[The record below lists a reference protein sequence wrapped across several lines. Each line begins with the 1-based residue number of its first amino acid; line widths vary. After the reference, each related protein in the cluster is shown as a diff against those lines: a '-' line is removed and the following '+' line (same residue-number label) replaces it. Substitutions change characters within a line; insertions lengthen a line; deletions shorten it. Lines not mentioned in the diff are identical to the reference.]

1 MEGIGNSALAAA
13 APRRGDLQAA
23 AVPGAVLPDAV
34 FPFEAIPQDA
44 FPFGAFPE
52 GTIAFDA
59 FDAFADDGFPYDD
72 DPNFVYADDVSPED
86 PFPEAL
92 IADDEL
98 PEDPFPEALFADV
111 LFADA
116 AASSAG
122 TPRPA
127 LADRIAAARALLT
140 ADLTA
145 DSPGLI
151 DQTHAF
157 ENIKSMLAGQQAR
170 LSVTFEIRHRQEQAE
185 LGTQADPG
193 QANRSSL
200 PAEDLGKKRP
210 KEHGLG
216 AAEQIA
222 LARGESPHRGGRLLG
237 MSKALVTEM
246 PHTLAALD
254 TGQLNEERAMYV
266 VKETACLTVDDR
278 TAVDE
283 ELAADTGTF
292 TGAGTRT
299 VIATVRAA
307 ATRRDPRSV
316 TQRASH
322 AVSERSVSLRPAP
335 DCMTYLTALL
345 PAHQGVAMYTALT
358 RHADTLHAAG
368 DPRSLGQIKADTL
381 VERTTGTPG
390 GITGIDIN
398 LVITDRTLLQGDS
411 EPARIPGYG
420 VVPATWARE
429 FIAQGQG
436 EPGHVQPA
444 AHDSAA
450 DGSTADMKEL
460 KTWIRRLYTTPGTG
474 DLVAMDSR
482 RRLFPAP
489 LRRFIQIR
497 DDTCRTPYCDAPIRH
512 HDHIIPWHNDGPTSL
527 SNGAGLCEA
536 CNHTKEL
543 PGWKAQPR
551 PGPRH
556 TIELTT
562 PTGHTYHSTAP
573 PLPGTRLPGT
583 GPAGIGRS
591 ETNLPGTG
599 WREPIVVESV
609 RSETTLP
616 GTGRRGI
623 SHSGSSDP

>member
-1 MEGIGNSALAAA
+1 M
-13 APRRGDLQAA
+13 P
-23 AVPGAVLPDAV
+23 
-34 FPFEAIPQDA
+34 
-44 FPFGAFPE
+44 
-52 GTIAFDA
+52 
-59 FDAFADDGFPYDD
+59 
-72 DPNFVYADDVSPED
+72 
-86 PFPEAL
+86 
-92 IADDEL
+92 
-98 PEDPFPEALFADV
+98 
-111 LFADA
+111 
-116 AASSAG
+116 G

-170 LSVTFEIRHRQEQAE
+170 LSVAFEIRHRQEQAE

-266 VKETACLTVDDR
+266 VKETACLTVADR

-411 EPARIPGYG
+411 EPARLTGYG
-420 VVPATWARE
+420 TVPAPWARNLLNQE
-429 FIAQGQG
+429 KAQEPTPEHPQAQGQ
-436 EPGHVQPA
+436 EPRTGGPNTPDPTTPDPTTSDPDTGQKDAVQ
-444 AHDSAA
+444 
-450 DGSTADMKEL
+450 EL
-460 KTWIRRLYTTPGTG
+460 KIWLRRLYTAPGTG

-512 HDHIIPWHNDGPTSL
+512 HDHIIPWHNDGPTTL
-527 SNGAGLCEA
+527 ANGAGLCEA

-543 PGWKAQPR
+543 PGWKTQPR
-551 PGPRH
+551 PGPDTPSKSPH
-556 TIELTT
+556 PPATPTT
-562 PTGHTYHSTAP
+562 PPHHHYRVAGCPEPGQLEPAGERNQPARNQPARNRASWNQRGRETS
-573 PLPGTRLPGT
+573 LPGTSQPGASQ
-583 GPAGIGRS
+583 PA
-591 ETNLPGTG
+591 
-599 WREPIVVESV
+599 
-609 RSETTLP
+609 
-616 GTGRRGI
+616 
-623 SHSGSSDP
+623 

>member
-1 MEGIGNSALAAA
+1 MDGFGNSALTAEAHGDVLHAAA
-13 APRRGDLQAA
+13 FSNANLAD
-23 AVPGAVLPDAV
+23 PG
-34 FPFEAIPQDA
+34 FPFNA
-44 FPFGAFPE
+44 FSDNRF
-52 GTIAFDA
+52 T
-59 FDAFADDGFPYDD
+59 DDGFPPDD
-72 DPNFVYADDVSPED
+72 DLDAAYPASF
-86 PFPEAL
+86 
-92 IADDEL
+92 

-111 LFADA
+111 LFADVLFA
-116 AASSAG
+116 GATSSKAVSS
-122 TPRPA
+122 RPG
-127 LADRIAAARALLT
+127 LQDRIAAALALLK
-140 ADLTA
+140 ADLNA
-145 DSPGLI
+145 DNARLI
-151 DQTHAF
+151 DQIHVY
-157 ENIKSMLAGQQAR
+157 ENFKCWAAGQQAR
-170 LSVTFEIRHRQEQAE
+170 LSVTFEARLRQEQAD
-185 LGTQADPG
+185 LGAHAD
-193 QANRSSL
+193 RL
-200 PAEDLGKKRP
+200 PLAAEDLGKDRT

-216 AAEQIA
+216 AAEQVA

-335 DCMTYLTALL
+335 ECMTYLTALL
-345 PAHQGVAMYTALT
+345 PAHQGVAVYTALT

-411 EPARIPGYG
+411 EPARLTGYG
-420 VVPATWARE
+420 VVPGAWARE
-429 FIAQGQG
+429 LIAQGQG
-436 EPGHVQPA
+436 ELGRVQPA
-444 AHDSAA
+444 GHDSAA
-450 DGSTADMKEL
+450 GGSTADMTEL
-460 KTWIRRLYTTPGTG
+460 KTWVRRLYTAPGAG

-512 HDHIIPWHNDGPTSL
+512 HDHIIPWHDGGPTSL

-556 TIELTT
+556 TIEITT
-562 PTGHTYHSTAP
+562 PTGHSYHSTAP
-573 PLPGTRLPGT
+573 PLPGTNRTATSLPENGQRSGQ
-583 GPAGIGRS
+583 GPPHD
-591 ETNLPGTG
+591 E
-599 WREPIVVESV
+599 
-609 RSETTLP
+609 
-616 GTGRRGI
+616 
-623 SHSGSSDP
+623 

>member
-1 MEGIGNSALAAA
+1 MEGIGSSARTPE
-13 APRRGDLQAA
+13 APHGGALQAA
-23 AVPGAVLPDAV
+23 AVPVAVLPDAV
-34 FPFEAIPQDA
+34 FPLEAIPQDA

-52 GTIAFDA
+52 GTIAFDE
-59 FDAFADDGFPYDD
+59 FTDGGFPYHD

-92 IADDEL
+92 FADDEL

-116 AASSAG
+116 TAASPDGRGPG

-127 LADRIAAARALLT
+127 LADRIAAAPALLT

-222 LARGESPHRGGRLLG
+222 LARAESPHRGGRLLG

-266 VKETACLTVDDR
+266 VKETACLTVADR
-278 TAVDE
+278 TALDE

-345 PAHQGVAMYTALT
+345 PAHQGVAVYTALT

-398 LVITDRTLLQGDS
+398 LIITDRTLLQSDS
-411 EPARIPGYG
+411 EPARLTGYG
-420 VVPATWARE
+420 TVPAPWARE
-429 FIAQGQG
+429 LIAQGQG
-436 EPGHVQPA
+436 ELGRVQPA

-450 DGSTADMKEL
+450 DGSTADMKEFKIWL
-460 KTWIRRLYTTPGTG
+460 RRLYTAPETG

-512 HDHIIPWHNDGPTSL
+512 HDHIIPWHNDGPTTL
-527 SNGAGLCEA
+527 ANGTGLCEA

-543 PGWKAQPR
+543 PGWKTQPR

-573 PLPGTRLPGT
+573 PLPG
-583 GPAGIGRS
+583 
-591 ETNLPGTG
+591 
-599 WREPIVVESV
+599 
-609 RSETTLP
+609 
-616 GTGRRGI
+616 
-623 SHSGSSDP
+623 

>member
-1 MEGIGNSALAAA
+1 L
-13 APRRGDLQAA
+13 
-23 AVPGAVLPDAV
+23 
-34 FPFEAIPQDA
+34 
-44 FPFGAFPE
+44 
-52 GTIAFDA
+52 
-59 FDAFADDGFPYDD
+59 PYDD
-72 DPNFVYADDVSPED
+72 DLDAVYPAS
-86 PFPEAL
+86 
-92 IADDEL
+92 L
-98 PEDPFPEALFADV
+98 PEDPFPEALFADRPFDED
-111 LFADA
+111 LFADIPFDDGVPFTA
-116 AASSAG
+116 ATTWHASAG
-122 TPRPA
+122 ACVQDPA
-127 LADRIAAARALLT
+127 TTSGSFPPA

-145 DSPGLI
+145 DNAGLI
-151 DQTHAF
+151 DQIHVY
-157 ENIKSMLAGQQAR
+157 ENFKCWAAGQQAR
-170 LSVTFEIRHRQEQAE
+170 LSVTFEARLRQEQAD
-185 LGTQADPG
+185 LGAHADRPPL
-193 QANRSSL
+193 A
-200 PAEDLGKKRP
+200 AEDLGKDRT

-216 AAEQIA
+216 AAEQVA
-222 LARGESPHRGGRLLG
+222 LARGESPNRGQRLLG
-237 MSKALVTEM
+237 TAKALVQM

-266 VKETACLTVDDR
+266 VKETACLTVADR

-292 TGAGTRT
+292 TGAGTRA

-345 PAHQGVAMYTALT
+345 PAHQGVAVYTALT

-390 GITGIDIN
+390 GITGIEIN
-398 LVITDRTLLQGDS
+398 LVITDRTLLQSDS
-411 EPARIPGYG
+411 EPARLTGYG
-420 VVPATWARE
+420 VVPATWARNLLNQE
-429 FIAQGQG
+429 PTPEHPQAQGQ
-436 EPGHVQPA
+436 EPRTGGPNTSDPTTSDSTTGQKDA
-444 AHDSAA
+444 AQ
-450 DGSTADMKEL
+450 EL
-460 KTWIRRLYTTPGTG
+460 KIWIRRLYTASGTG
-474 DLVAMDSR
+474 DLVAVDSR
-482 RRLFPAP
+482 RRLFPP
-489 LRRFIQIR
+489 KLRRFIQIR

-562 PTGHTYHSTAP
+562 PTGHTYRSTAP
-573 PLPGTRLPGT
+573 PLPGGRLRTSEQPGTSEAGT
-583 GPAGIGRS
+583 GP
-591 ETNLPGTG
+591 P
-599 WREPIVVESV
+599 
-609 RSETTLP
+609 
-616 GTGRRGI
+616 
-623 SHSGSSDP
+623 

>member
-1 MEGIGNSALAAA
+1 MSC
-13 APRRGDLQAA
+13 
-23 AVPGAVLPDAV
+23 
-34 FPFEAIPQDA
+34 
-44 FPFGAFPE
+44 
-52 GTIAFDA
+52 
-59 FDAFADDGFPYDD
+59 
-72 DPNFVYADDVSPED
+72 SPT
-86 PFPEAL
+86 PPSL
-92 IADDEL
+92 IAG
-98 PEDPFPEALFADV
+98 P
-111 LFADA
+111 
-116 AASSAG
+116 G

-322 AVSERSVSLRPAP
+322 AVSDRSVSLRPAP

-411 EPARIPGYG
+411 EPARLTGYG

-429 FIAQGQG
+429 LIAQGQG
-436 EPGHVQPA
+436 ELGRVQPA

-450 DGSTADMKEL
+450 DGSTADMKEFKIWL
-460 KTWIRRLYTTPGTG
+460 RRLYTAPGTG

-489 LRRFIQIR
+489 PRRFIQIR

-512 HDHIIPWHNDGPTSL
+512 HDHIIPWHNDGPTTL
-527 SNGAGLCEA
+527 ANGAGLCEA

-543 PGWKAQPR
+543 PGWKTQPR

-556 TIELTT
+556 TIEITT

-573 PLPGTRLPGT
+573 PLPGTRLPEPGQLE
-583 GPAGIGRS
+583 PACP
-591 ETNLPGTG
+591 EPACPEPGG
-599 WREPIVVESV
+599 GNR
-609 RSETTLP
+609 
-616 GTGRRGI
+616 
-623 SHSGSSDP
+623 

>member
-1 MEGIGNSALAAA
+1 MEGSGNSALIAA
-13 APRRGDLQAA
+13 APHGGALQAA
-23 AVPGAVLPDAV
+23 AVPGGLFPDAV
-34 FPFEAIPQDA
+34 FPFDANPEDA
-44 FPFGAFPE
+44 FTVGGLP
-52 GTIAFDA
+52 
-59 FDAFADDGFPYDD
+59 FDAFADDGLPYDD
-72 DPNFVYADDVSPED
+72 DLNAVDPASFPED
-86 PFPEAL
+86 PFPEL
-92 IADDEL
+92 
-98 PEDPFPEALFADV
+98 LFADRPFDED
-111 LFADA
+111 LFADIPFDDGVPSTDA
-116 AASSAG
+116 TTWHASAG
-122 TPRPA
+122 ACVQDPA
-127 LADRIAAARALLT
+127 TTSGSFLPA

-145 DSPGLI
+145 DNAGLI
-151 DQTHAF
+151 DQIHVY
-157 ENIKSMLAGQQAR
+157 ENFKCWAAGQQAR
-170 LSVTFEIRHRQEQAE
+170 LSVTFEARLRQEQAD
-185 LGTQADPG
+185 LGAPTDRPPLA
-193 QANRSSL
+193 
-200 PAEDLGKKRP
+200 AEDLGKDRTKDRD
-210 KEHGLG
+210 LG

-222 LARGESPHRGGRLLG
+222 LARGESPNRGGRLLG

-266 VKETACLTVDDR
+266 VKETACLTVADR

-335 DCMTYLTALL
+335 ACMTYLTALL
-345 PAHQGVAMYTALT
+345 PAHQGVAMYTALA

-411 EPARIPGYG
+411 EPARLNGYG
-420 VVPATWARE
+420 VVPATWARNLLNQE
-429 FIAQGQG
+429 KAQEQTPEHPQAQGQ
-436 EPGHVQPA
+436 EPRTGGPNTPDPTTS
-444 AHDSAA
+444 DSNTGQKDA
-450 DGSTADMKEL
+450 MQEL
-460 KTWIRRLYTTPGTG
+460 KIWLRRLYTAPETG

-512 HDHIIPWHNDGPTSL
+512 HDHIIPWHNDGPTTL
-527 SNGAGLCEA
+527 ANGAGLCEA

-543 PGWKAQPR
+543 PGWKTQPR
-551 PGPRH
+551 PGHRH

-573 PLPGTRLPGT
+573 PLPGSR
-583 GPAGIGRS
+583 
-591 ETNLPGTG
+591 LPGTG
-599 WREPIVVESV
+599 WRDSV
-609 RSETTLP
+609 GEKTTCQEAA
-616 GTGRRGI
+616 
-623 SHSGSSDP
+623 SGNR

>member
-1 MEGIGNSALAAA
+1 MEGIRNSALTAG
-13 APRRGDLQAA
+13 APHGVVLQAA
-23 AVPGAVLPDAV
+23 AVSNGVFHVPDAAVLDAD
-34 FPFEAIPQDA
+34 EYC
-44 FPFGAFPE
+44 GL
-52 GTIAFDA
+52 
-59 FDAFADDGFPYDD
+59 PYDD
-72 DPNFVYADDVSPED
+72 DLDAVYPASFPED
-86 PFPEAL
+86 PFPE
-92 IADDEL
+92 
-98 PEDPFPEALFADV
+98 V
-111 LFADA
+111 LFADRPFGEDLFDDIPFDDGVPFTA
-116 AASSAG
+116 ATTWHASAG
-122 TPRPA
+122 ACVQDPA
-127 LADRIAAARALLT
+127 TTSGSFLPA

-145 DSPGLI
+145 DNASLI
-151 DQTHAF
+151 DQIHVY
-157 ENIKSMLAGQQAR
+157 ENFKCWAAGQQAR
-170 LSVTFEIRHRQEQAE
+170 LSVAFEARLRQEQAD
-185 LGTQADPG
+185 LGAHADRPPL
-193 QANRSSL
+193 A
-200 PAEDLGKKRP
+200 AEDLGKDRT

-266 VKETACLTVDDR
+266 VKETACLTVADR

-316 TQRASH
+316 AQRASH
-322 AVSERSVSLRPAP
+322 APSERRVSLRPAP
-335 DCMTYLTALL
+335 GCMTYLTALL
-345 PAHQGVAMYTALT
+345 PVHEGVAVYTALT
-358 RHADTLHAAG
+358 RNADTLHAAG
-368 DPRSLGQIKADTL
+368 DPRSRDQIKADTL

-398 LVITDRTLLQGDS
+398 LVMTDRTLLQGDS

-420 VVPATWARE
+420 VVPGAWARE
-429 FIAQGQG
+429 LIAQGHG
-436 EPGHVQPA
+436 ELGHVQPA

-450 DGSTADMKEL
+450 GGSTADMKEL
-460 KTWIRRLYTTPGTG
+460 KTWIRRLYTAPGTG
-474 DLVAMDSR
+474 DLVAVDSR

-512 HDHIIPWHNDGPTSL
+512 HDHIIPWHNDGPTTL
-527 SNGAGLCEA
+527 ANGAGLCEA

-562 PTGHTYHSTAP
+562 PTGHTYRSTAP
-573 PLPGTRLPGT
+573 PLPGGRLRTSEQPGTSEAGT
-583 GPAGIGRS
+583 GP
-591 ETNLPGTG
+591 P
-599 WREPIVVESV
+599 
-609 RSETTLP
+609 
-616 GTGRRGI
+616 
-623 SHSGSSDP
+623 

>member
-1 MEGIGNSALAAA
+1 MEGNGNSALTAA
-13 APRRGDLQAA
+13 APHGGTLRAA
-23 AVPGAVLPDAV
+23 AVPGAELR
-34 FPFEAIPQDA
+34 
-44 FPFGAFPE
+44 FGAFPE
-52 GTIAFDA
+52 GTIAFDE
-59 FDAFADDGFPYDD
+59 FADGGFPYDD

-92 IADDEL
+92 FADDEF

-116 AASSAG
+116 AAASPDGRGPG

-170 LSVTFEIRHRQEQAE
+170 LSVAFEIRHRQEQAE

-210 KEHGLG
+210 KEQSLG

-266 VKETACLTVDDR
+266 VKETACLTVADR

-411 EPARIPGYG
+411 EPARLTGYG
-420 VVPATWARE
+420 TVPATWARNLLNQE
-429 FIAQGQG
+429 KAQEPTPEHPQAQGQ
-436 EPGHVQPA
+436 EPRTGGPNTSDPTTSDPTSDTGQKDA
-444 AHDSAA
+444 
-450 DGSTADMKEL
+450 MQEL
-460 KTWIRRLYTTPGTG
+460 KIWLRRLYTAPGTG

-512 HDHIIPWHNDGPTSL
+512 HDHIIPWHNDGPTTL
-527 SNGAGLCEA
+527 ANGAGLCEA

-543 PGWKAQPR
+543 PGWKTQPR

-583 GPAGIGRS
+583 GCQLDSAG
-591 ETNLPGTG
+591 EK
-599 WREPIVVESV
+599 
-609 RSETTLP
+609 TTCQEAA
-616 GTGRRGI
+616 
-623 SHSGSSDP
+623 SGNR

>member
-1 MEGIGNSALAAA
+1 MEGIGNSALIAA
-13 APRRGDLQAA
+13 APHGGALQAA
-23 AVPGAVLPDAV
+23 AVPDGLFPDAV
-34 FPFEAIPQDA
+34 FPFDA
-44 FPFGAFPE
+44 NPE
-52 GTIAFDA
+52 GTFTVGGLP
-59 FDAFADDGFPYDD
+59 FDAFADDGLPYDD
-72 DPNFVYADDVSPED
+72 DLNAVDPASFPED
-86 PFPEAL
+86 PFPE
-92 IADDEL
+92 
-98 PEDPFPEALFADV
+98 V
-111 LFADA
+111 LFADRPFGEDLFDDIPFDDGVPSTA
-116 AASSAG
+116 ATTWHASAG
-122 TPRPA
+122 ACVQDPA
-127 LADRIAAARALLT
+127 TTSGSFLPA

-145 DSPGLI
+145 DNAGLI
-151 DQTHAF
+151 DQIHVYEDFKCWA
-157 ENIKSMLAGQQAR
+157 AGQQAR
-170 LSVTFEIRHRQEQAE
+170 LSVAFEARLRQEQAD
-185 LGTQADPG
+185 LGAHADRPPL
-193 QANRSSL
+193 A
-200 PAEDLGKKRP
+200 AEDLGKKHP
-210 KEHGLG
+210 KEQGLG
-216 AAEQIA
+216 AAEQVA

-266 VKETACLTVDDR
+266 VKETACLTVADR

-345 PAHQGVAMYTALT
+345 PAHQGVAVYTALT

-368 DPRSLGQIKADTL
+368 DPRSRDQIKADTL

-390 GITGIDIN
+390 GITGIEIN

-411 EPARIPGYG
+411 EPARLTGYG
-420 VVPATWARE
+420 VVPAPWARNLLNQE
-429 FIAQGQG
+429 PTPEHPQAQGQ
-436 EPGHVQPA
+436 EPRTGGPNTPDPTTSDPTTS
-444 AHDSAA
+444 DSNTGQKDA
-450 DGSTADMKEL
+450 MQEL
-460 KTWIRRLYTTPGTG
+460 KIWLRRLYTAPETG

-512 HDHIIPWHNDGPTSL
+512 HDHIIPWHNDGPTTL
-527 SNGAGLCEA
+527 ANGAGLCEA

-543 PGWKAQPR
+543 PGWKTQPR

-573 PLPGTRLPGT
+573 PLPGS
-583 GPAGIGRS
+583 GRS
-591 ETNLPGTG
+591 ENNLSKHPG
-599 WREPIVVESV
+599 PA
-609 RSETTLP
+609 P
-616 GTGRRGI
+616 
-623 SHSGSSDP
+623 